1 MFVALTWLL
10 AACGPGRVAD
20 QIAITL
26 TDEGQTRELVVPQ
39 GSTVRDVLIAN
50 NITLGELDRVRPTEV
65 TLLQNGMAITVT
77 RVTQTEAIIT
87 QTTSFRTLIQYD
99 ASLPAGQ
106 ERIIE
111 PGRNGLITTT
121 YRITLS
127 DNREISR
134 EEIRQEQAE
143 PRTEVKLVGLQ
154 GAFNTVPFSGTLVY
168 LSNNN
173 AFVIRDIAGNKRPL
187 TTEGDLDGRVLSLSA
202 DGRWLMYTRAA
213 TKTLN
218 SLWLV
223 DTTLARPETKSLNIG
238 GVLWAD
244 FSPDGKSIAYTRADL
259 SPGQPGWRA
268 FNDLLIAPFTNGK
281 VGTSKTI
288 LPQSSNAKYSWWGTA
303 YAWSPDSKLLAY
315 ANTESIG
322 VISPTA
328 RLTKT
333 QVLTNFA
340 AFDTRSTWAWT
351 PLPTW
356 SADGRFIVSTIHA
369 PSPTGES
376 VEDSPAFN
384 LLAIEITPSL
394 QLRLINDVGMWSAP
408 RWTPGDLASSRII
421 FGFAETPFASDT
433 SRYKLYRM
441 DRDGSNRTLL
451 FPEAEAV
458 GLDGLPDYDLA
469 PDGRSLVV
477 AYQGDLYLVN
487 VNTGN
492 MRRLTAEGSISHPR
506 WSN

>member
-1 MFVALTWLL
+1 MFVALTGLL

-20 QIAITL
+20 KIAITL

-134 EEIRQEQAE
+134 EEIRQEKEE

-202 DGRWLMYTRAA
+202 DGRWLMYTRADENA
-213 TKTLN
+213 QQP
-218 SLWLV
+218 V
-223 DTTLARPETKSLNIG
+223 ARR
-238 GVLWAD
+238 
-244 FSPDGKSIAYTRADL
+244 Y
-259 SPGQPGWRA
+259 
-268 FNDLLIAPFTNGK
+268 
-281 VGTSKTI
+281 
-288 LPQSSNAKYSWWGTA
+288 
-303 YAWSPDSKLLAY
+303 DSRQA
-315 ANTESIG
+315 
-322 VISPTA
+322 
-328 RLTKT
+328 
-333 QVLTNFA
+333 
-340 AFDTRSTWAWT
+340 
-351 PLPTW
+351 
-356 SADGRFIVSTIHA
+356 
-369 PSPTGES
+369 
-376 VEDSPAFN
+376 
-384 LLAIEITPSL
+384 
-394 QLRLINDVGMWSAP
+394 
-408 RWTPGDLASSRII
+408 
-421 FGFAETPFASDT
+421 
-433 SRYKLYRM
+433 
-441 DRDGSNRTLL
+441 
-451 FPEAEAV
+451 
-458 GLDGLPDYDLA
+458 
-469 PDGRSLVV
+469 
-477 AYQGDLYLVN
+477 
-487 VNTGN
+487 
-492 MRRLTAEGSISHPR
+492 
-506 WSN
+506 